1 MTSTETAV
9 DLIAGMLAMGYGV
22 AALFFFRFW
31 SQTRDRLFAFFCA
44 SFALLAIQ
52 RLALPLVPSH
62 EWRVVL
68 YAMRLAAFALI
79 VVAIG
84 EKSRES

>member
-1 MTSTETAV
+1 MTTMETAV
-9 DLIAGMLAMGYGV
+9 DLIAGMLAMGYAV

-44 SFALLAIQ
+44 SFTLLAIQ
-52 RLALPLVPSH
+52 RIALPFVSTT
-62 EWRVVL
+62 EGRVAL
-68 YAMRLAAFALI
+68 YAVRLAAFALI

-84 EKSRES
+84 EKSRE

>member
-1 MTSTETAV
+1 MTAMATAV
-9 DLIAGMLAMGYGV
+9 NLIAGMLAMGYAV

-44 SFALLAIQ
+44 SFALLAVQ
-52 RLALPLVPSH
+52 RIALPFVPS
-62 EWRVVL
+62 EAWRIAL
-68 YAMRLAAFALI
+68 YLVRLAAFALI

-84 EKSRES
+84 GKSRE